1 MDSELYCLFCG
12 SEMDYDTEKK
22 YAECL
27 SCEAYFHL
35 EIDKGCIRGVK
46 IARCGKECSCVQER

>member
-1 MDSELYCLFCG
+1 MSVGFYCFFCG
-12 SEMDYDTEKK
+12 SEMDYDTEAK

-46 IARCGKECSCVQER
+46 IARCGKECSCV